1 VRIDTLTYNN
11 VQTQGTRQRAWL
23 RQYSPQHLEQ
33 CAALVLQA
41 LRLRQPSASQSTLVL
56 GAGACTE
63 IPLDDLARASDEV
76 VLADFDLAAI
86 QQARGELASP
96 ALGKRIHLLQ
106 CDISGG
112 ISAAL
117 DRLVERQPWTLLVP
131 QGPQAVFDAAAH
143 CLEQC
148 PVPDP
153 PQVEG
158 LGAGGCGV
166 VISSLVLSQLF
177 SYPLLDILDHVQRI
191 APTYLGE
198 QERHRRYQEAA
209 QAFRIRVISAHLH
222 LLRELV
228 DMGGVVV
235 LLSDVRGFVFNIY
248 GTDHDAEH
256 RRTIPVVPR
265 TLPDLVRENFAV
277 IEEAHWDWLTDL
289 PGKGGLGRGY
299 EVIGLALDLSR
310 EGYLLDTVPESQLPV
325 PRHPLP

>member
-1 VRIDTLTYNN
+1 MRIDTLTYNN
-11 VQTQGTRQRAWL
+11 VQTQGARQRAWL
-23 RQYSPQHLEQ
+23 RQYSPQHLQ
-33 CAALVLQA
+33 HCAALT
-41 LRLRQPSASQSTLVL
+41 LRAFKLRQPAASQSTLVL

-63 IPLDDLARASDEV
+63 VPLDDLARASDEV

-86 QQARGELASP
+86 QQGRDELVSP
-96 ALGKRIHLLQ
+96 ALRKRIHLLQ

-112 ISAAL
+112 ISASL
-117 DRLVERQPWTLLVP
+117 KRLVERQPWTLLVP

-148 PVPDP
+148 TVPDP
-153 PQVEG
+153 PQLEG

-166 VISSLVLSQLF
+166 VISSLLLSQLF

-191 APTYLGE
+191 APDYPGE
-198 QERHRRYQEAA
+198 QERHRHYQEAA

-228 DMGGVVV
+228 DIGGVVV
-235 LLSDVRGFVFNIY
+235 LLSDVRGFAFNVY

-256 RRTIPVVPR
+256 RRTIPIVPR

-277 IEEAHWDWLTDL
+277 IEEARWDWLTDL
-289 PGKGGLGRGY
+289 PEKNKLGRGY
-299 EVIGLALDLSR
+299 EVIGLVLMPAP
-310 EGYLLDTVPESQLPV
+310 GGTAG
-325 PRHPLP
+325 

>member
-1 VRIDTLTYNN
+1 MRIDTLTYNN
-11 VQTQGTRQRAWL
+11 VQTQGARQRAWL
-23 RQYSPQHLEQ
+23 RQYSPQHLEH
-33 CAALVLQA
+33 CAALT
-41 LRLRQPSASQSTLVL
+41 LRAFKLRQPAASQSTLVL

-63 IPLDDLARASDEV
+63 VPLDDLARASDEV

-86 QQARGELASP
+86 QQGRDELASP
-96 ALGKRIHLLQ
+96 ALRKRIYLLR
-106 CDISGG
+106 CDISGD
-112 ISAAL
+112 ISASL
-117 DRLVERQPWTLLVP
+117 NRLVERQPWTLLVH

-166 VISSLVLSQLF
+166 VISSLLLSQLF

-191 APTYLGE
+191 APDYLGE
-198 QERHRRYQEAA
+198 QERHRHYQEAA

-222 LLRELV
+222 LLRDLV
-228 DMGGVVV
+228 DIGGVVV
-235 LLSDVRGFVFNIY
+235 LLSDVRGFAFNVY

-265 TLPDLVRENFAV
+265 TFPDLVRENFAV
-277 IEEAHWDWLTDL
+277 IEETHWDWLTDL
-289 PGKGGLGRGY
+289 PQKDKLGRGY
-299 EVIGLALDLSR
+299 EVIGLVLMPTPGGTA
-310 EGYLLDTVPESQLPV
+310 G
-325 PRHPLP
+325 

>member
-1 VRIDTLTYNN
+1 MRIDTLTYNN
-11 VQTQGTRQRAWL
+11 VQTQGARQRAWL
-23 RQYSPQHLEQ
+23 RQYSPQHLEH
-33 CAALVLQA
+33 CAALT
-41 LRLRQPSASQSTLVL
+41 LRAFKLRQPAASQSTLVL

-63 IPLDDLARASDEV
+63 VPLDDLARASDEV

-86 QQARGELASP
+86 QQGRDELASP
-96 ALGKRIHLLQ
+96 ALRKRIYLLR
-106 CDISGG
+106 CDISGD
-112 ISAAL
+112 ISASL
-117 DRLVERQPWTLLVP
+117 NRLVERQPWTLLVH

-166 VISSLVLSQLF
+166 VISSLLLSQLF

-191 APTYLGE
+191 APDYLGE
-198 QERHRRYQEAA
+198 QERHRHYQEAA

-228 DMGGVVV
+228 DTGGVVV
-235 LLSDVRGFVFNIY
+235 LLSDVHGFAFNVY

-265 TLPDLVRENFAV
+265 TFPDLVRENFAV
-277 IEEAHWDWLTDL
+277 IEETHWDWLTDL
-289 PGKGGLGRGY
+289 PQKDKLGRGY
-299 EVIGLALDLSR
+299 EVIGLVLMPTPGGTA
-310 EGYLLDTVPESQLPV
+310 G
-325 PRHPLP
+325 